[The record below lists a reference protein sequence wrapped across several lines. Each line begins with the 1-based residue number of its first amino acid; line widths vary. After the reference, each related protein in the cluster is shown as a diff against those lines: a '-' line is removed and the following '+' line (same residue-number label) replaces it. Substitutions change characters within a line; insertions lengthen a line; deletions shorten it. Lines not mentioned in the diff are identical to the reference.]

1 VDKPLHV
8 RVALAL
14 GCTPSQDYASKRWL
28 CGDSDDGPACNF
40 CTSGSDSW
48 IPRFDTDWSAT
59 GPLIHEY
66 KLGVEPDGNRW
77 NAFTELVH
85 LPTGRVED
93 EPYGGAWQ
101 YEHYVTADSPLKAV
115 CLLLLELYEAGT
127 LNPDRS

>member
-8 RVALAL
+8 RVAEAL
-14 GCTPSQDYASKRWL
+14 GWRNVAPGGLLLPDNHV
-28 CGDSDDGPACNF
+28 GDPPGLIGAT
-40 CTSGSDSW
+40 TSVPWYD
-48 IPRFDTDWSAT
+48 REWSAT
-59 GPLIHEY
+59 GPLIDKY

-77 NAFTELVH
+77 DAFTEMVH

-127 LNPDRS
+127 LTPDRS